1 MRWQGFATGFLGL
14 IALEAVVS
22 SQTATDRFGNLAT
35 GLGALAEKIIS
46 PTVPAFSAPA
56 TSSGSA
62 SSPKTTS
69 AQTST
74 PAAQPTPAALP
85 APGSGINPSFFS
97 SPLPPNTIAT

>member
-22 SQTATDRFGNLAT
+22 SQTATDRFGNLAS
-35 GLGALAEKIIS
+35 GLGSVAEKIVS
-46 PTVPAFSAPA
+46 PTVPAFSAPPP
-56 TSSGSA
+56 SSST
-62 SSPKTTS
+62 PKTT
-69 AQTST
+69 
-74 PAAQPTPAALP
+74 AAQVPTAAQTPAALP